1 MGKFKDLTGMKFGK
15 LRVLERAGYDNHKKN
30 TLEM

>member
-15 LRVLERAGYDNHKKN
+15 LTVLEMYGKDKYNKILWK
-30 TLEM
+30 